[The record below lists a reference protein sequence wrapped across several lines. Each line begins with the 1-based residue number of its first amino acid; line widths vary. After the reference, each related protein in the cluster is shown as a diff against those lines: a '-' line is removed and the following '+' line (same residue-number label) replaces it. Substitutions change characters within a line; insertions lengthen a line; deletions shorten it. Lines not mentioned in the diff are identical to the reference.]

1 MASKLDI
8 TNMKFGKLTAIKP
21 NGFYQSP
28 SRKHIL
34 WLCKC
39 DCGIEKTVRLNS
51 LRSGKLQ
58 SCGCLLKAG
67 NNKTHGM
74 SRNNNRT
81 PEYTTWCK
89 IKQRCLNKNSKDYFL
104 YGGRGITISNEW
116 LNSFE
121 TFFNDMG
128 LKPSKNYSIDRIDNS
143 KGYSKENC
151 RWATNFTQS
160 RNKRTNRFYELNNM
174 NMCMTDWADY
184 LGISFTT
191 LNERLTKWTLEK
203 SLTTFKEN

>member
-8 TNMKFGKLTAIKP
+8 TNIRFGKLTAIKP

-39 DCGIEKTVRLNS
+39 DCGKEKTIRLNS
-51 LRSGKLQ
+51 LRSGIVR
-58 SCGCLLKAG
+58 SCGCLFKEG

-74 SRNNNRT
+74 SCGYERT
-81 PEYTTWCK
+81 PEYITWCG
-89 IKQRCLNKNSKDYFL
+89 IKQRCLNKNSTDYYL

-116 LNSFE
+116 NNSFE
-121 TFFNDMG
+121 VFFNDMG
-128 LKPSKNYSIDRIDNS
+128 LKPNKNYSIDRVDNS

-151 RWATNFTQS
+151 VWATNFSQA
-160 RNKRTNRFYELNNM
+160 RNKRTNRFYELNDM
-174 NMCMTDWADY
+174 NMCITDWANY
-184 LGISFTT
+184 LGISFAT
-191 LNERLTKWTLEK
+191 LNQRLTKWTLEK

>member
-1 MASKLDI
+1 MACKLNI
-8 TNMKFGKLTAIKP
+8 TNMKFGKLTAIRT

-34 WLCKC
+34 WLCRC
-39 DCGIEKTVRLNS
+39 ECGKEKTVRLNS

-58 SCGCLLKAG
+58 SCGCLLKEG

-74 SRNNNRT
+74 ASGIKRT
-81 PEYTTWCK
+81 PEYIAWCR
-89 IKQRCLNKNSKDYFL
+89 IKQSCLNKTSPNYFL
-104 YGGRGITISNEW
+104 YGERGITVSDEW
-116 LNSFE
+116 KNSFE
-121 TFFNDMG
+121 TFFADMG
-128 LKPSKNYSIDRIDNS
+128 LKPNKNYSIDRIDNS

-151 RWATNFTQS
+151 RWTTNFIQA
-160 RNKRTNRFYELNNM
+160 RNKRNNRFYKLDDM
-174 NMCMTDWADY
+174 NMCMADWANY
-184 LGISFTT
+184 LGISFAT

>member
-58 SCGCLLKAG
+58 SCVILLIEHKPYSASPYFYV
-67 NNKTHGM
+67 TLVICHL
-74 SRNNNRT
+74 RN
-81 PEYTTWCK
+81 
-89 IKQRCLNKNSKDYFL
+89 
-104 YGGRGITISNEW
+104 
-116 LNSFE
+116 
-121 TFFNDMG
+121 
-128 LKPSKNYSIDRIDNS
+128 
-143 KGYSKENC
+143 
-151 RWATNFTQS
+151 A
-160 RNKRTNRFYELNNM
+160 
-174 NMCMTDWADY
+174 
-184 LGISFTT
+184 
-191 LNERLTKWTLEK
+191 
-203 SLTTFKEN
+203 